1 MLALA
6 RCFTWNIRRLP
17 VAVGRPTRTPLAHLR
32 EGLGPRTRRIN
43 EVKSLGSMGHRDVA
57 PFDENRRRASAPVN
71 GCAGWSPIAQW
82 SASPN
87 CPPDLFHVKH
97 VAVEQVGRAGNG
109 RPALAHQK
117 RAGPDTAAP
126 AEPSASCCPRNQS
139 PVMAQQ
145 GSPRCACSR
154 SASPGPPTADRR
166 TSINAC
172 PHGTLGRTIRSATDD
187 ACAPRWDGSD
197 RGGHHTSR
205 RRPAHGS
212 RFASRPSGP
221 SPSEN
226 LLNQRVDRPG
236 RHPASAGL
244 TALVDA
250 PDHLARRRLSAP
262 NTPHRAG
269 FRGGSLCAAGFLA
282 SASLPRA
289 AFEYRAPILRG
300 AASALLARR
309 GPSSSRLRRLRSR
322 DILWRRTPGV
332 LRETR
337 ARRRSSVCRV
347 GHARLKV
354 APFVTVTNDY
364 TSANGSVAT
373 YPDGLAGWTRPSRSG
388 RRVSGHRWELTV
400 RPRSRRVRRPRS

>member
-32 EGLGPRTRRIN
+32 EGLGPRTRRIY

-57 PFDENRRRASAPVN
+57 PFRGNRRRASAPVH

-139 PVMAQQ
+139 PVMAEQ

-154 SASPGPPTADRR
+154 AASPGPPTADRR

-197 RGGHHTSR
+197 RGGHHTRR

-236 RHPASAGL
+236 RHPASADL
-244 TALVDA
+244 TAWCM
-250 PDHLARRRLSAP
+250 RR
-262 NTPHRAG
+262 TI
-269 FRGGSLCAAGFLA
+269 
-282 SASLPRA
+282 LPGA
-289 AFEYRAPILRG
+289 DFE
-300 AASALLARR
+300 
-309 GPSSSRLRRLRSR
+309 
-322 DILWRRTPGV
+322 RRTPRTAPAFAADHSAPPV
-332 LRETR
+332 SWRRRHCRAPRLSTARPFFA
-337 ARRRSSVCRV
+337 ARRPLCWPGVDLRP
-347 GHARLKV
+347 A
-354 APFVTVTNDY
+354 
-364 TSANGSVAT
+364 GSGGSGVAT
-373 YPDGLAGWTRPSRSG
+373 SFGGAPQVSSERHGLGADHPCAEWDMRGSKSHHSSR
-388 RRVSGHRWELTV
+388 
-400 RPRSRRVRRPRS
+400 